1 MSQKGKADEKKT
13 NLADEKKTNIDLD
26 FMKDVNQ
33 DSIDKMVAVGTILP
47 QLKPKVDT
55 VYTVKILGNLTSFKS
70 DYGKAYALEVL
81 HNEMRKQMVFNP
93 RGSFHTQL
101 VALLTINKLTLSD
114 SIGKMI
120 AIQKTIGNTKKFK
133 DVELYSIQFV

>member
-1 MSQKGKADEKKT
+1 MSPKEISDEKKS
-13 NLADEKKTNIDLD
+13 NLTDEKKTNIDSE

-33 DSIDKMVAVGTILP
+33 ESIDKMVKVGTILP
-47 QLKPKVDT
+47 QLKPKLDT
-55 VYTVKILGNLTSFKS
+55 VYTVKILGNLKSFNS

-81 HNEMRKQMVFNP
+81 HNEMRKEMVFNP
-93 RGSFHTQL
+93 QGSFHTQL
-101 VALLTINKLTLSD
+101 VALLTINKLTLTQ

-133 DVELYSIQFV
+133 DVELYSVQFV